1 MPARVLQTRQEAGPS
16 RSVRETPDAS
26 SRRTTVPK
34 ARPGQAVA
42 SSRTVASSSSASS
55 ATDKPKVAATST
67 SRTTDP
73 RSSKS
78 APQDALLEDLS
89 KPSRCRG
96 EQVQSL
102 LLLLNSSTDALNVRI
117 FHKDS
122 ICGTQQTDE
131 QNDKEAAKR
140 VLIAKQVVNSIIN
153 ALNDLVTSSWK
164 PEKTKEAD
172 GASPQPTLSSSRPSS
187 VESMKKHA
195 STSARPVQSSQKSK
209 MSTTDTKSTSKLNIS
224 SDNVTALL
232 DCFRIAIEYLLQK
245 LPIEKSKEIE
255 GIRLSVIRKV
265 VALELF
271 EIASYDLELVRIA
284 KKLSASQQRTGHTDC
299 FLLDDSAVREI
310 SDPGS
315 AITLLEIQCLSFV
328 TSLSLASRTKAS
340 KMLHDAVDHSNGPLR
355 LQWRIRKD
363 LKDKVDAKAV
373 DRHAYTIERAISK
386 LISAQ
391 GEEEP
396 EFTFACRSASLK
408 FLQSVSDLDL
418 SAFWDRAARVG
429 ISHFRATADDEGKFK
444 VFEQINNLFKQL
456 TKDGEKYGS
465 MYNHPPQ
472 DISSS
477 KEYKTFRDTW
487 QHLARKAGSVCH
499 RLTSEPLRAEKAYLE
514 AIQNID
520 DSIWQSISE
529 KAGKMP
535 ICYLF
540 QLEVMNDK
548 DGVRTPLQDTGRLIK
563 VVLELQ
569 IYELLRFQKGE
580 RTIFDTLAAM
590 QSAAV
595 EALPSVMEMCMEIL
609 DHTIHREE
617 GPRALDVVLNR
628 LLEYYDE
635 KTMPLRRAR
644 VLLRQIERHLF
655 YPRDGDA
662 FNQAKVMMEEVA
674 SLLGKSEIGK
684 DVGLLRYKSQYSST
698 LSLLWVM
705 LDMRQSH
712 DSESIISHLQ
722 KGVHSLTEALPPD
735 TKKEVAKGDDAS
747 NKILRKTSAPRQV
760 NVREPKTPPSR
771 SQEQKNYKAVTT
783 IVQKTESEISSTQKQ
798 NQFDNVDRLLRLL
811 EWSQGCDAWHGSTV
825 VSVQV
830 NKVGRRITKLLG
842 TAGNDRHLVFSAN
855 LIAQYTSLGQYK
867 LASLIVR
874 EVKNVEH
881 AGGEAWA
888 RFTLA
893 EADLQSHVG
902 QMKESIVT
910 FDKAV
915 EILEHLDPIEK
926 SSGLQS
932 ALQRISH
939 TEMQA
944 SAFRTF
950 GQIHSAKGNLT
961 AGLQAA
967 IESVKLSM
975 KSGTML
981 ARLSAKKDEDEA
993 NASPFVAQQQHQP
1006 QATSP
1011 VQKASNR
1018 KSSPNLRFSSPLLAM
1033 LHVRMV
1039 KALHESYIL
1048 VSKIHCIRGSAR
1060 DAEAFATEC
1069 VEFDAHAQTPAL
1081 HSFALLHRA
1090 SIRLRMGQAQ
1100 AATDDVEAAIVL
1112 IDSQHDTIIHAT
1124 LAFLQ
1129 GDQHFKLQ
1137 SFAEAMNQFGK
1148 GQKILSKIDTAF
1160 AAENK
1165 NPDEVM
1171 EAALPTLKA
1180 LLIRRQAWLLHITGE
1195 EEACEQMLDS
1205 AKLSGYQQDAGETDV
1220 LRGKIA
1226 IQQALASLKRD
1237 PQLDL
1242 LPDATISLP
1251 SVLKGFATRPR
1262 QKESYSSPRK
1272 KEAGKAAFEHLRNAS
1287 RLFDRVVDQGNT
1299 VSSTALQEALVQ
1311 KTICTTLLA
1320 TLTSSMNMQAQGAQ
1334 LQAITLERELDEVME
1349 SKLAGSKRFGSSHG
1363 GSVKIWP
1370 RFVNASAAP
1379 KSNLKKGAMIKSKA
1393 ISTDE
1398 DSSESESID
1407 APLRAHWQALKDRR
1421 KVSLQEGQGL
1431 PSHWTV
1437 VSISF
1442 ARERNCMLLTRR
1454 DGGQE
1459 GQSSL
1464 YSIPVDR
1471 QSRRE
1476 GEEEED
1482 TSTVDAILEQLRQI
1496 IAESNEATHSAQN
1509 LQSLDARKAWWTKRR
1524 LLDAKLKA
1532 LLCVVEKTWLGAFKS
1547 VLLESLSSSE
1557 ENKAFLQSS
1566 LQAVFAKSCVSQS
1579 VKGRKASK
1587 QDISTE
1593 IDDQIL
1599 ERFCALKASDCTD
1612 EELEDL
1618 AHYVIDAYQCRGI
1631 PIAVDEVDMDICVT
1645 DIRAALE
1652 SYRARVVQEDHED
1665 AKDDD
1670 HHLFLILDKDMC
1682 AIPWESM
1689 PCLRGKAICRVPSMD
1704 FLFDRLQ
1711 MAPDG
1716 QFTIDSQKTRL
1727 SYVLNPSQELIR
1739 TQERFLPL
1747 LQKNVTP
1754 SSSSISSV
1762 QQTPSNRTQR
1772 PSLLDGM
1779 NYSLPTKPKW
1789 RGIVGRTPILDEFA
1803 HALESNDIMLYFG
1816 HGGAE
1821 QYIRTSR
1828 LRSLMRCAVTML
1840 WGCSSGVLREMG
1852 DFERS
1857 GTPNNYMLAGCPSL
1871 VGNLWDATDKE
1882 LDGISENVMKLFGL
1896 ITDQVNEAPPK
1907 GVSLA
1912 KAVAQSRDVCK
1923 LPYLTGAACVVY
1935 GMPVYYR

>member
-1 MPARVLQTRQEAGPS
+1 MPARVLPTRQEAGPS
-16 RSVRETPDAS
+16 RSVRETSDAS
-26 SRRTTVPK
+26 SRRTTVAK
-34 ARPGQAVA
+34 SRPGQVIAS
-42 SSRTVASSSSASS
+42 SSRTVASSSIR
-55 ATDKPKVAATST
+55 ATEKSKVVATSST
-67 SRTTDP
+67 RTVDSR
-73 RSSKS
+73 SAKS

-89 KPSRCRG
+89 KPSRCG
-96 EQVQSL
+96 GGQIQSL
-102 LLLLNSSTDALNVRI
+102 LLLLASSIDALNVRI
-117 FHKDS
+117 LHKDS
-122 ICGTQQTDE
+122 MSEIQQIDE
-131 QNDKEAAKR
+131 QYDKEAARR

-153 ALNDLVTSSWK
+153 SLNDLVTASWK
-164 PEKTKEAD
+164 PETISKSKTV
-172 GASPQPTLSSSRPSS
+172 SPQLTLSSSRPSS

-195 STSARPVQSSQKSK
+195 STSATPKQSSQKFK
-209 MSTTDTKSTSKLNIS
+209 TPSTEIKPTSKPNVS
-224 SDNVTALL
+224 TDNVTALL

-245 LPIEKSKEIE
+245 LPLEKRKEIE

-271 EIASYDLELVRIA
+271 EIASYDLELVCSS
-284 KKLSASQQRTGHTDC
+284 KKLSASQQGIGHTDC
-299 FLLDDSAVREI
+299 SLLDDSVLKDI
-310 SDPGS
+310 SDSGS
-315 AITLLEIQCLSFV
+315 VITLLEIQSLSFV
-328 TSLSLASRTKAS
+328 TSLSLAPRTKAAN
-340 KMLHDAVDHSNGPLR
+340 MLIDAVDHPNGPLR
-355 LQWRIRKD
+355 VQRRIRKEW
-363 LKDKVDAKAV
+363 KDKVDAKAI
-373 DRHAYTIERAISK
+373 DRHAYTIERSISK
-386 LISAQ
+386 LTSSQ
-391 GEEEP
+391 LEEEAD
-396 EFTFACRSASLK
+396 FNFACRSASLK

-465 MYNHPPQ
+465 LYNHPPQ

-477 KEYKTFRDTW
+477 KGYKTFRDTW

-520 DSIWQSISE
+520 DSIWQSMSE
-529 KAGKMP
+529 KAEKMP
-535 ICYLF
+535 ICDLF
-540 QLEVMNDK
+540 QLEEMNDK
-548 DGVRTPLQDTGRLIK
+548 DGVRSPLQDTGRLIK
-563 VVLELQ
+563 VVFELQ

-580 RTIFDTLAAM
+580 RTVFDTLAEM

-595 EALPSVMEMCMEIL
+595 QALPSVMEMCMEVL

-617 GPRALDVVLNR
+617 GPRAFDMVLSR
-628 LLEYYDE
+628 LLGFYDE

-644 VLLRQIERHLF
+644 VLLRQIERQLF
-655 YPRDGDA
+655 YPREGDA
-662 FNQAKVMMEEVA
+662 FKRAKVMLVEVA
-674 SLLGKSEIGK
+674 SLLEKSENGK
-684 DVGLLRYKSQYSST
+684 DVGLVKYKFQYSSM

-705 LDMRQSH
+705 LDMRQSR

-722 KGVHSLTEALPPD
+722 NAVHLLTEALPKD
-735 TKKEVAKGDDAS
+735 TKKEIVKVDDAS
-747 NKILRKTSAPRQV
+747 NRILRKTSAPRQL
-760 NVREPKTPPSR
+760 NVRDPKTPPSR
-771 SQEQKNYKAVTT
+771 SHEQKNYKAVTT
-783 IVQKTESEISSTQKQ
+783 IVQKSENVIAQKE

-811 EWSQGCDAWHGSTV
+811 EWAQGCDAWHGSTI

-830 NKVGRRITKLLG
+830 NKVGRRIATLMG
-842 TAGNDRHLVFSAN
+842 AIGNDRCLGFSAN
-855 LIAQYTSLGQYK
+855 LVAQYTSLGQYK

-874 EVKNVEH
+874 EGRNDEQ
-881 AGGEAWA
+881 AEGEAWA
-888 RFTLA
+888 RFLLA
-893 EADLQSHVG
+893 EADLESHLG
-902 QMKESIVT
+902 QLKESTVT
-910 FDKAV
+910 FDKAI

-932 ALQRISH
+932 ALQRISQI
-939 TEMQA
+939 EMQA
-944 SAFRTF
+944 SAYRTF
-950 GQIHSAKGNLT
+950 GQIHSAKGDLT

-993 NASPFVAQQQHQP
+993 NSSPFVVQQQNQS
-1006 QATSP
+1006 QASSGSQKGGNRTS
-1011 VQKASNR
+1011 QQI
-1018 KSSPNLRFSSPLLAM
+1018 LRFSSILLAM

-1039 KALHESYIL
+1039 RALHESYNL
-1048 VSKIHCIRGSAR
+1048 VSRIHCVRGSAR

-1081 HSFALLHRA
+1081 HAFALLHRA
-1090 SIRLRMGQAQ
+1090 SIRSRMGQAQ
-1100 AATDDVEAAIVL
+1100 AATDDVEAALLL
-1112 IDSQHDTIIHAT
+1112 IDSQHDTVVHAT

-1129 GDQHFKLQ
+1129 GDQHFKLE
-1137 SFAEAMNQFGK
+1137 SFGEAMNQFGK
-1148 GQKILSKIDTAF
+1148 GQKILSKIDTTF
-1160 AAENK
+1160 AAEDK
-1165 NPDEVM
+1165 SPDEVM

-1195 EEACEQMLDS
+1195 EEDCEQMLNS
-1205 AKLSGYQQDAGETDV
+1205 AKMSAYQQDAGEMDV

-1226 IQQALASLKRD
+1226 IQQALASLKQD

-1242 LPDATISLP
+1242 LPEATISLP
-1251 SVLKGFATRPR
+1251 SVLKGFATKLR

-1287 RLFDRVVDQGNT
+1287 SLFDRVIDQCNT

-1320 TLTSSMNMQAQGAQ
+1320 TLTSSTDLQIRAAH

-1349 SKLAGSKRFGSSHG
+1349 IKLNGSKRFGSSHG
-1363 GSVKIWP
+1363 GAVKIWP
-1370 RFVNASAAP
+1370 RFVSANMAP
-1379 KSNLKKGAMIKSKA
+1379 KSNLKKGAVIKSKA

-1398 DSSESESID
+1398 DSSENESID
-1407 APLRAHWQALKDRR
+1407 APLKAHWQALKNRR
-1421 KVSLQEGQGL
+1421 KPSLEVGHSL

-1442 ARERNCMLLTRR
+1442 AKERNCMLLTRR
-1454 DGGQE
+1454 DGGEE

-1464 YSIPVDR
+1464 YSIPIDR

-1476 GEEEED
+1476 GEEGED
-1482 TSTVDAILEQLRQI
+1482 SCSVDSILEELRQI

-1524 LLDAKLKA
+1524 LLDAKLKE

-1547 VLLESLSSSE
+1547 VLLETLSHSE
-1557 ENKAFLQSS
+1557 ENKAFLKSS
-1566 LQAVFAKSCVSQS
+1566 LQAVFSKSCVSQS
-1579 VKGRKASK
+1579 VKSRRTSK

-1599 ERFCALKASDCTD
+1599 ERFCALKASECTD

-1618 AHYVIDAYQCRGI
+1618 AHYVIDAYQCKGI

-1652 SYRARVVQEDHED
+1652 SYHARVVQEGRED
-1665 AKDDD
+1665 AKEDD
-1670 HHLFLILDKDMC
+1670 HHLFLILDKEMC
-1682 AIPWESM
+1682 AIPWESI
-1689 PCLRGKAICRVPSMD
+1689 PCLRGKAICRVPSLD

-1716 QFTIDSQKTRL
+1716 HFMIDSQKTRL
-1727 SYVLNPSQELIR
+1727 SYVLNPSQELVR
-1739 TQERFLPL
+1739 TQDRFLPL

-1754 SSSSISSV
+1754 SSSAISSIP
-1762 QQTPSNRTQR
+1762 QTPSSRTQR

-1779 NYSLPTKPKW
+1779 NYNLPTKPKW

-1852 DFERS
+1852 EFERS
-1857 GTPNNYMLAGCPSL
+1857 GTPNNYMLAGCPAL

-1896 ITDQVNEAPPK
+1896 ITDQANEVPRK
-1907 GVSLA
+1907 GMSLA

-1935 GMPVYYR
+1935 GIPVYYR